1 MLMIHSQAVAQTPL
15 MYEQEWAGLLARIAA
30 GDQPALAEF
39 YDASSAK
46 VFGLVMKILADR
58 TVAEEVTMDVYT
70 QVWRRASSYD
80 AERGTP
86 GSWLMTLAKTRAIDR
101 FRSSY
106 LERGR
111 QVPLDH
117 AAEVPGDRATPEQ
130 YSAGLERQRLVQ
142 EAMASL
148 SAEQRQAIALA
159 YYWGLSQSEIA
170 DRLQLPL
177 GTVKTRMRL
186 GMIRLREVLAP
197 HGEGVRS

>member
-1 MLMIHSQAVAQTPL
+1 
-15 MYEQEWAGLLARIAA
+15 
-30 GDQPALAEF
+30 
-39 YDASSAK
+39 
-46 VFGLVMKILADR
+46 MKILGDR
-58 TVAEEVTMDVYT
+58 AAAEEATLDVYT
-70 QVWRRASSYD
+70 QIWRRSSTYD

-86 GSWLMTLAKTRAIDR
+86 GSWLMTLAKHRAIDR

-111 QVPLDH
+111 HVPLEQ
-117 AAEVPGDRATPEQ
+117 AAELSGHEDTPEQ
-130 YSAGLERQRLVQ
+130 YSVGLERQRLVQ
-142 EAMASL
+142 KALAHL

-170 DRLQLPL
+170 DQLKLPV

-197 HGEGVRS
+197 HGEGVLS

>member
-1 MLMIHSQAVAQTPL
+1 MIHSQAVAQTPL

-58 TVAEEVTMDVYT
+58 TVAEEVSMDVYT

>member
-1 MLMIHSQAVAQTPL
+1 MFETLTVAQAPS
-15 MYEQEWAGLLARIAA
+15 MHEQEWTGLLARIAA
-30 GDQPALAEF
+30 GDQPALAEL

-46 VFGLVMKILADR
+46 VFGLAMKILGDR

-70 QVWRRASSYD
+70 QVWRRAATYD

-86 GSWLMTLAKTRAIDR
+86 GSWLMTMAKTRAIDR

-111 QVPLDH
+111 LVPLDQ
-117 AAEVPGDRATPEQ
+117 AAELPGEKETPEQ

>member
-1 MLMIHSQAVAQTPL
+1 MIHSQAVAQTPL

-106 LERGR
+106 LERGGKSR
-111 QVPLDH
+111 SITRRRCRVTGPRPSNT
-117 AAEVPGDRATPEQ
+117 VRGSNGSGWCRKPWRVSPP
-130 YSAGLERQRLVQ
+130 SSVRRLPW
-142 EAMASL
+142 
-148 SAEQRQAIALA
+148 R
-159 YYWGLSQSEIA
+159 
-170 DRLQLPL
+170 
-177 GTVKTRMRL
+177 TT
-186 GMIRLREVLAP
+186 
-197 HGEGVRS
+197 GV

>member
-1 MLMIHSQAVAQTPL
+1 MIHSQAVAQTPL

-70 QVWRRASSYD
+70 QVWRRASTYD
-80 AERGTP
+80 TERGTP
-86 GSWLMTLAKTRAIDR
+86 GSWLMMLAKTRAIDR

-142 EAMASL
+142 DALTSL
-148 SAEQRQAIALA
+148 SAEQREAIALA

>member
-1 MLMIHSQAVAQTPL
+1 MIHSQAVAQTPL

-70 QVWRRASSYD
+70 QVWRRASTYD
-80 AERGTP
+80 TERGTP
-86 GSWLMTLAKTRAIDR
+86 GSWLMMLAKTRAIDR

-111 QVPLDH
+111 QVPLDQ
-117 AAEVPGDRATPEQ
+117 AAEVPGDAATPEQ
-130 YSAGLERQRLVQ
+130 YSADLERQRLVQ

-177 GTVKTRMRL
+177 GTVKMRMRL

-197 HGEGVRS
+197 QGEGLLS

>member
-1 MLMIHSQAVAQTPL
+1 MIHSQAVAQTPL

-30 GDQPALAEF
+30 GDQSALAEF

-46 VFGLVMKILADR
+46 VFGLAMKILADR
-58 TVAEEVTMDVYT
+58 TAAEEVTMDVYT

>member
-1 MLMIHSQAVAQTPL
+1 MIHSQAVAQTPL
-15 MYEQEWAGLLARIAA
+15 MYEQEWAGLLARIAV
-30 GDQPALAEF
+30 GDQSALAEL

-46 VFGLVMKILADR
+46 VFGLAMKILGDHAA
-58 TVAEEVTMDVYT
+58 AEETTLDVYT

-86 GSWLMTLAKTRAIDR
+86 GSWLMTLAKHRAIDR

-111 QVPLDH
+111 QVPLNQ
-117 AAEVPGDRATPEQ
+117 AEELPGDGATPEQ

-142 EAMASL
+142 QALASL
-148 SAEQRQAIALA
+148 SVEQRQAIGLA
-159 YYWGLSQSEIA
+159 YYWGMSQSEIA
-170 DRLQLPL
+170 DRLKLPL

-197 HGEGVRS
+197 HGEGLRS

>member
-1 MLMIHSQAVAQTPL
+1 MIQSQAVARAPSIH
-15 MYEQEWAGLLARIAA
+15 EQEWTGLLARIAA

-70 QVWRRASSYD
+70 QVWRRASTYD
-80 AERGTP
+80 TERGTP
-86 GSWLMTLAKTRAIDR
+86 GSWLMMLAKTRAIDR

-111 QVPLDH
+111 QVPLDQ
-117 AAEVPGDRATPEQ
+117 AAELPGDRATPEQ

>member
-1 MLMIHSQAVAQTPL
+1 MIQSQAVARAPSIH
-15 MYEQEWAGLLARIAA
+15 EQEWTGLLARIAA

-39 YDASSAK
+39 YDAISAK

-70 QVWRRASSYD
+70 QVWRRTSTYD
-80 AERGTP
+80 TERGTP
-86 GSWLMTLAKTRAIDR
+86 GSWLMMLAKTRAIDR

-111 QVPLDH
+111 QVPLDQ
-117 AAEVPGDRATPEQ
+117 AAELPGDAATPEQ
-130 YSAGLERQRLVQ
+130 YSADLERQRLVQ

>member
-1 MLMIHSQAVAQTPL
+1 MIQSQAVARAPSIH
-15 MYEQEWAGLLARIAA
+15 EQEWTGLLARIAA

>member
-1 MLMIHSQAVAQTPL
+1 MIHSQAVAQTPL

-30 GDQPALAEF
+30 GDQSALAEF

-46 VFGLVMKILADR
+46 VFGLAMKILADR
-58 TVAEEVTMDVYT
+58 TAAEEVTMDVYT
-70 QVWRRASSYD
+70 QVWRRASTYD
-80 AERGTP
+80 TERGTP

-111 QVPLDH
+111 QVPLDQ
-117 AAEVPGDRATPEQ
+117 AAELPGDAATPEQ
-130 YSAGLERQRLVQ
+130 YSADLERQRLVQ

-170 DRLQLPL
+170 DRLRLPL

-197 HGEGVRS
+197 HGEGLRS

>member
-1 MLMIHSQAVAQTPL
+1 MIQSQAVARAPSIH
-15 MYEQEWAGLLARIAA
+15 EQEWTGLLARIAA

-70 QVWRRASSYD
+70 QVWRRASTYD
-80 AERGTP
+80 TERGTP
-86 GSWLMTLAKTRAIDR
+86 GSWLMMLAKTRAIDR

-117 AAEVPGDRATPEQ
+117 AVELPGDRATPEQ

-142 EAMASL
+142 EALASL
-148 SAEQRQAIALA
+148 TAEQRQAIALA

-170 DRLQLPL
+170 DRLKLPL
-177 GTVKTRMRL
+177 GTVKMRMRL

-197 HGEGVRS
+197 HGEGLLS

>member
-1 MLMIHSQAVAQTPL
+1 MH
-15 MYEQEWAGLLARIAA
+15 EQEWTGLLARIAA

-39 YDASSAK
+39 YDVSSAK
-46 VFGLVMKILADR
+46 VFGLAMKILADR
-58 TVAEEVTMDVYT
+58 TAAEEVTMDVYV

-111 QVPLDH
+111 QVPLDQ

-142 EAMASL
+142 EALASL

-170 DRLQLPL
+170 DRLKLPM

-197 HGEGVRS
+197 HGEGLRS

>member
-1 MLMIHSQAVAQTPL
+1 MIQSEAVAQAPS
-15 MYEQEWAGLLARIAA
+15 MHEQEWAGLLARIAV
-30 GDQPALAEF
+30 GDQSALAEL

-46 VFGLVMKILADR
+46 VFGLAMKILGDHAA
-58 TVAEEVTMDVYT
+58 AEETTLDVYT

-86 GSWLMTLAKTRAIDR
+86 GSWLMTLAKHRAIDR

-111 QVPLDH
+111 QVPLNQ
-117 AAEVPGDRATPEQ
+117 AEELPGHEETPEQ

-142 EAMASL
+142 QALASL
-148 SAEQRQAIALA
+148 SVEQRQAIGLA
-159 YYWGLSQSEIA
+159 YYWGMSQSEIA
-170 DRLQLPL
+170 EQLKLPL

-186 GMIRLREVLAP
+186 GMIKLREVLAP
-197 HGEGVRS
+197 HGEGLLS

>member
-1 MLMIHSQAVAQTPL
+1 MIQSEAMAQAPS
-15 MYEQEWAGLLARIAA
+15 MHEQEWAALLARIAV
-30 GDQPALAEF
+30 GDQSALAEL

-46 VFGLVMKILADR
+46 VFGLAMKILGDHAA
-58 TVAEEVTMDVYT
+58 AEETTLDVYT

-86 GSWLMTLAKTRAIDR
+86 GSWLMTLAKHRAIDR

-111 QVPLDH
+111 QVPLEH
-117 AAEVPGDRATPEQ
+117 TAELPGHEETPEQ

-142 EAMASL
+142 QALASL
-148 SAEQRQAIALA
+148 SVEQRQAIGLA
-159 YYWGLSQSEIA
+159 YYWGMSQSEIA
-170 DRLQLPL
+170 EQLKLPL

-186 GMIRLREVLAP
+186 GMIKLREVLAP
-197 HGEGVRS
+197 HGEG